1 MNDLPNQIVK
11 QSPVFW
17 PMTYNPQDAI
27 DNIMGAISLLQN
39 ENEDLRAK
47 IEGYETYIKILEG
60 QIKIAENI
68 ILRNSNL
75 DSSK

>member
-17 PMTYNPQDAI
+17 PMTYDPQDAI

>member
-11 QSPVFW
+11 QSPVSW

-27 DNIMGAISLLQN
+27 DNIMGAISLLQT
-39 ENEDLRAK
+39 ENAELQAK
-47 IEGYETYIKILEG
+47 IEGYEKYVKILEG

-68 ILRNSNL
+68 ILNNN
-75 DSSK
+75 K